1 MIKGVSAPYY
11 FKVNIMTDEKP
22 KKEQAKEYTAKKTLF
37 TSKGKVLKGCKF
49 KCSAAEAKKI
59 KENGGI

>member
-1 MIKGVSAPYY
+1 
-11 FKVNIMTDEKP
+11 MTDEKP
-22 KKEQAKEYTAKKTLF
+22 KKAQPKEYTAKKTLF

-49 KCSAAEAKKI
+49 KCSADDAKKL